1 MTKCNIATLLDIIKD
16 EEATLLREKLD
27 IHEGSYTFHDGPI
40 LAFLDPYQ
48 GLRTLK
54 VKEAYIYREYGDD
67 TLNVSGT
74 CTDPETGVEASA
86 CFEIDENC
94 EILTGEILR
103 LCSLIPDK
111 YIKPETAKEGWERF
125 RGGHNVKNYNGEP
138 ARIEFDPERKTIS
151 ALTSSAQGHFI
162 GYEAEEMVFDAMQR
176 IKKGECSDE
185 EAIQKLFNS
194 LELDLPF

>member
-1 MTKCNIATLLDIIKD
+1 MTRRNIATLLDIIRD
-16 EEATLLREKLD
+16 EERELLREKLE
-27 IHEGSYTFHDGPI
+27 IHEGSHVFEDEPL

-48 GLRTLK
+48 GLRTLN
-54 VKEAYIYREYGDD
+54 VKEAYIYNEYGDD
-67 TLNVSGT
+67 TLNVRGI

-86 CFEIDENC
+86 CFEINENC

-111 YIKPETAKEGWERF
+111 YIKPETVNEGWERF

-138 ARIEFDPERKTIS
+138 VRIEFNPERKTIS
-151 ALTSSAQGHFI
+151 ALTDSAQGHFI
-162 GYEAEEMVFDAMQR
+162 GHEAEEMVFDTMQR
-176 IKKGECSDE
+176 IKDGESE
-185 EAIQKLFNS
+185 EDAIQKLFNS